1 MLIVHHLENSRSQRI
16 LWLLEELGVEYEIK
30 RYGRDKQTS
39 LAPPE
44 LKEIHPLGKAP
55 VIVDNGVTVAES
67 GAIIEYL
74 VHTYDDDKLHPS
86 EGSAEWRSYTYWM
99 HYAEGTF
106 MPLMIISLILTRIET
121 SPMLFFVKPVAKGI
135 AGKVRASYL
144 DANVKNNL
152 AFLDQTLSESTWFCG
167 DRFTARCANE
177 FCAGSRGGQDRSR
190 RVLPSSCRLSSDRAG
205 ETRVQSRARSWWAL
219 RVDGRQERLDRGIGW
234 AFYV

>member
-30 RYGRDKQTS
+30 RYGRDKETS

-55 VIVDNGVTVAES
+55 VIEDTGVTVAES

-74 VHTYDDDKLHPS
+74 VHTYDDGRLHPAA
-86 EGSAEWRSYTYWM
+86 GTPEWRTYIYWM

-106 MPLMIISLILTRIET
+106 MPLMIISLILGRIET
-121 SPMLFFVKPVAKGI
+121 ASMPFFLKPVAKGI

-144 DANVKNNL
+144 DANVKRNL
-152 AFLDQTLSESTWFCG
+152 GFMEETLSESKWFGG
-167 DRFTARCANE
+167 DRFSAADVQMSFALEAAEVRTDLASDYPHLAGFLQTAR
-177 FCAGSRGGQDRSR
+177 
-190 RVLPSSCRLSSDRAG
+190 
-205 ETRVQSRARSWWAL
+205 ARPAYKAA
-219 RVDGRQERLDRGIGW
+219 LDRGGH
-234 AFYV
+234 YELMGTGRNP

>member
-30 RYGRDKQTS
+30 RYGRDKETS

-74 VHTYDDDKLHPS
+74 VHTYDDGRLHPAA
-86 EGSAEWRSYTYWM
+86 GTPEWRTYIYWM

-106 MPLMIISLILTRIET
+106 MPLMIVSLILARIET
-121 SPMLFFVKPVAKGI
+121 APMPFFVKPVAKGV
-135 AGKVRASYL
+135 AGKVRASFL
-144 DANVKNNL
+144 DANVKRNL
-152 AFLDQTLSESTWFCG
+152 GFMEETLSESKWFGG
-167 DRFTARCANE
+167 DRFSAADVQMSFALEAAEVRT
-177 FCAGSRGGQDRSR
+177 D
-190 RVLPSSCRLSSDRAG
+190 LSSDYPHLAG
-205 ETRVQSRARSWWAL
+205 FLQTARARPAYKAA
-219 RVDGRQERLDRGIGW
+219 LDRGGHYELTGT
-234 AFYV
+234 ARKS